1 MTNSSEKQLTSIPIS
16 VKPTMIA
23 ASDSIRAI
31 KRRFILSLCSIS
43 LLGLGV
49 AIYQIFSLE
58 VTRLSVII
66 FLVMYILCGL
76 GITVGF
82 HRYFAHRTFKTTRF
96 IEICL
101 AILGSMSAQGS
112 VVAWVSVHRCH
123 HQYSDLEGDPH
134 SPHLKG
140 EGIKERWQGLWHSH
154 LGWLLDDKLPNSMIF
169 AKDLIQDSII
179 VQINRLYIFW
189 IVLGVLIPS
198 VLEGILTWSWYGA
211 FQGFIWGGIA
221 RLFFSFH
228 GGYTINSIAH
238 LFGQRPFVS
247 KDQSRN
253 NFWLALPTLG
263 EGWHNN
269 HHAFPNSARF
279 GLQWWQ
285 IDLGYGLIWI
295 LKRCGL
301 IWEVKVPNIGM
312 IEAKLV
318 KVS

>member
-1 MTNSSEKQLTSIPIS
+1 MTHQLEQSTSPTAS
-16 VKPTMIA
+16 VKPTLIA

-31 KRRFILSLCSIS
+31 KRRFILTLCSIS

-49 AIYQIFSLE
+49 AIAQIYHSE
-58 VTRLSVII
+58 VTILSLSI
-66 FLVMYILCGL
+66 FLLMYGLCGL

-82 HRYFAHRTFKTTRF
+82 HRYFAHRTFKTLRPV
-96 IEICL
+96 EIFL
-101 AILGSMSAQGS
+101 AIIGSMSAQGS

-123 HQYSDLEGDPH
+123 HQHSDEIGDPH
-134 SPHLKG
+134 SPHLHGDSVKG
-140 EGIKERWQGLWHSH
+140 RWEGFWHSH

-169 AKDLIQDSII
+169 AKDIIQDP
-179 VQINRLYIFW
+179 VMVKINRLYVFW
-189 IVLGVLIPS
+189 IVLGILIPS
-198 VLEGILTWSWYGA
+198 FLEGILTWSWYGA
-211 FQGFIWGGIA
+211 FQGLIWGGIA

-238 LFGQRPFVS
+238 LFGERPFIS

-279 GLQWWQ
+279 GLRWWE
-285 IDLGYGLIWI
+285 IDLGYGFIW
-295 LKRCGL
+295 LLERFGL
-301 IWEVKVPNIGM
+301 IWDIKVPSSDI
-312 IEAKLV
+312 ITAKIA